1 MSRSFVPGATT
12 VGLVFEDGV
21 ILASEK
27 RVAYGFT
34 VLSHSGKKVFKISD
48 KIGMA
53 AAGLFSDMQAVARL
67 MTAEL
72 ELLAL
77 DTNKAVTVRSAA
89 KLLANILFGR
99 RYYPYYTELLVGGVD
114 ASGAQ
119 LFILDPAGSLLQ
131 DNYACVGTG
140 TQVAIGVFQT
150 EYKEGLS
157 GKEAKELAIR
167 AVKAAIERDAA
178 SGDGIDLITLT
189 KKGLEEEFIPVRS
202 AA

>member
-12 VGLVFEDGV
+12 VGVVFDGGV

-34 VLSHSGKKVFKISD
+34 VLSKSGKKVFKISD
-48 KIGMA
+48 SIGMA
-53 AAGLFSDMQAVARL
+53 AAGLFSDMQAIARL
-67 MTAEL
+67 MSAEL

-77 DTNKAVTVRSAA
+77 DTNKPVTVRSAA
-89 KLLANILFGR
+89 KLMANILFGR
-99 RYYPYYTELLVGGVD
+99 RYAPYYTETLVGGVD
-114 ASGAQ
+114 EAGPQ

-131 DNYACVGTG
+131 DKYACVGTG
-140 TQVAIGVFQT
+140 TQIAIGVFQS

-157 GKEAKELAIR
+157 AKEAHDLAVR
-167 AVKAAIERDAA
+167 AVRAAIERDAV
-178 SGDGIDLITLT
+178 SGDGIDIITAT
-189 KKGLEEEFIPVRS
+189 KKGLEEEFIPVKT

>member
-1 MSRSFVPGATT
+1 MSRNFVPGATT
-12 VGLVFEDGV
+12 VGLVFDNGV

-34 VLSHSGKKVFKISD
+34 VLSHSGKKVFKIND
-48 KIGMA
+48 NIGMA
-53 AAGLFSDMQAVARL
+53 AAGLFSDMQAVAR
-67 MTAEL
+67 MMSAEL

-77 DTNKAVTVRSAA
+77 DINRPVPVRSAA

-114 ASGAQ
+114 ESGPQ

-131 DNYACVGTG
+131 DSYACVGTG

-157 GKEAKELAIR
+157 AKDARDLAVR

-178 SGDGIDLITLT
+178 SGDGIDIMTLT
-189 KKGLEEEFIPVRS
+189 KKGLEEEVIPIKT